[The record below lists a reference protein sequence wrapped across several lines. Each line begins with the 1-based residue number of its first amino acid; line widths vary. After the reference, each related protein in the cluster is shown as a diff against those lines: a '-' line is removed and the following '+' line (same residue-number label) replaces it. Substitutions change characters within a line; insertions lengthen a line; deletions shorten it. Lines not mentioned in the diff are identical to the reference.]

1 MGRMDT
7 PMRLKNVTLFAA
19 LPGDDLA
26 RIGEITARNH
36 FTPGIFLCQ
45 QGERG
50 ETLYILDSGEAIE
63 NRVGLPTAEGAVTH
77 LHEGD
82 SFGEEALVLG
92 DLYCSSVQAVT
103 DVEALSI
110 HKQDFDRLL
119 KQYPHIGER
128 LQPSRLVTER
138 LRAPRF
144 PWQDKDEPT
153 LLLRKRHWFA
163 FVRSLPVPLLI
174 LAALSIAAWLLGQAG
189 IPMGI
194 ARTLLFVGLVPSI
207 LVLWFYLD
215 WQNDFYLVTTKRIL
229 HEERVILL
237 YQTWDEVPLNKVQS
251 TTVKYG
257 FLGKM
262 LGFGTLAIQTASL
275 RGTMVLDH
283 LPDPEDVQEVIC
295 RQTSQLGSVVHQDER
310 EEIRE
315 ELRRQLVQ
323 IGLEVELPAP
333 AFVPPPEQLRSRVTP
348 VAQLLQLRFKEGDR
362 ITWRKHWV
370 FLLRKASLPLIVFL
384 ATTALVALSLLR
396 VPTSYRFAVFLASLV
411 IWVASLIWLWW
422 RVEDWGN
429 DLYIV
434 TDRLIIDIERK
445 PLFFSEERRQATFDM
460 IQNVSLRKEGFLP
473 ALLNYGDV
481 VIQTAGALGELT
493 FAGVS
498 DPIGVQREIFR
509 RVDEYH
515 EASRRHE
522 RKQERTEISKW
533 FREYHEMRQPPQS
546 GDS

>member
-1 MGRMDT
+1 MDT
-7 PMRLKNVTLFAA
+7 VMRLKDVALFAA

-26 RIGEITARNH
+26 RIGEITARHH
-36 FTPGIFLCQ
+36 FTPGIFLCR

-50 ETLYILDSGEAIE
+50 ETLYILDSGEAVE
-63 NRVGLPTAEGAVTH
+63 QRAGLPAAEGTATH
-77 LHEGD
+77 LREGA

-92 DLYCSSVQAVT
+92 DVYCSSVQAVS
-103 DVEALSI
+103 DVEALSV

-119 KQYPHIGER
+119 KQYPHIGDR
-128 LQPSRLVTER
+128 LHPSRLVAER
-138 LRAPRF
+138 LRTPRF
-144 PWQDKDEPT
+144 PWQDEDELT

-174 LAALSIAAWLLGQAG
+174 LAALTIAAWLLGQAD

-194 ARTLLFVGLVPSI
+194 ARSLLLVGLVPSM

-237 YQTWDEVPLNKVQS
+237 YETWDEVPLNKVQS

-257 FLGKM
+257 LLGKM
-262 LGFGTLAIQTASL
+262 LGFGTVSIQTASL

-283 LPDPEDVQEVIC
+283 VPGPEDMQEVIC
-295 RQTSQLGSVVHQDER
+295 RQTSQLGSAVRQDER
-310 EEIRE
+310 AEIRE
-315 ELRRQLVQ
+315 ELRKQLVRV
-323 IGLEVELPAP
+323 GTEEESPAAAYVP
-333 AFVPPPEQLRSRVTP
+333 APPPEQLRSRVTP

-362 ITWRKHWV
+362 ITWRKHWI
-370 FLLRKASLPLIVFL
+370 FLLRKASLPFIAFL
-384 ATTALVALSLLR
+384 ATTALVAISLLR
-396 VPTSYRFAVFLASLV
+396 IPTGYRFAAFLASLV

-460 IQNVSLRKEGFLP
+460 IQNVSLRKEGLLP

-498 DPIGVQREIFR
+498 DPIRVQREIFR

-515 EASRRHE
+515 EASRRRE
-522 RKQERTEISKW
+522 RRQERTEISKW
-533 FREYHEMRQPPQS
+533 FREYHEMRQPPETRAS
-546 GDS
+546 